1 MEEEKEKKINK
12 YLSMVECASCGY
24 PNYIFSNDEISP
36 LKAHFEYEY
45 TLFIQCF
52 MCGDWISIKIK
63 V

>member
-1 MEEEKEKKINK
+1 MPEEKEKKINK
-12 YLSMVECASCGY
+12 YLSMVECVSCGH

-36 LKAHFEYEY
+36 LKAHCEYEY
-45 TLFIQCF
+45 ILFIQCF